1 MKVRD
6 ILHTKGATV
15 ITTTPD
21 ATLHDALR
29 TLVDSRVVTL
39 VVIDPAGKVV
49 GIITERD
56 LLRVCAELNG
66 EIDRLRVAD
75 WMTTHLIIGVP
86 RDEVGYIMGIMTHN
100 RIRHSPIMDDGRL
113 EGIISIGDVVKAQL
127 EETEFE
133 NRYLKDYIQRQ

>member
-29 TLVDSRVVTL
+29 TLINSRVGAL
-39 VVIDPAGKVV
+39 VVIDLEGKVV

-66 EIDRLRVAD
+66 EINSLRVAD

-86 RDEVGYIMGIMTHN
+86 QDEVSYIMGIMTHN
-100 RIRHSPIMDDGRL
+100 RIRHLPIMDDGRL
-113 EGIISIGDVVKAQL
+113 EGIVSIGDVVKAQL
-127 EETEFE
+127 DEQFE
-133 NRYLKDYIQRQ
+133 SRKML

>member
-1 MKVRD
+1 MKVCD
-6 ILHTKGATV
+6 ILHTKGTAV

-21 ATLHDALR
+21 ATLHDALQ
-29 TLVDSRVVTL
+29 TLVDSRVGAL
-39 VVIDPAGKVV
+39 VVINPEGKVV

-56 LLRVCAELNG
+56 LLRMCAAHSA
-66 EIDRLRVAD
+66 EIDSIYVAD
-75 WMTTHLIIGVP
+75 WMTTNLIIGVP
-86 RDEVGYIMGIMTHN
+86 KDEVGYIMGIMTNN
-100 RIRHSPIMDDGRL
+100 RIRHLPIMDDGRL

>member
-6 ILHTKGATV
+6 ILHTKGAEV

-21 ATLHDALR
+21 TTLHDALR
-29 TLVDSRVVTL
+29 TLVESRVGAL
-39 VVIDPAGKVV
+39 VVINPTGKVV

-56 LLRVCAELNG
+56 LLRMCAVRNDD
-66 EIDRLRVAD
+66 IDRLHVAD
-75 WMTTHLIIGVP
+75 WMTTNLIIGVP
-86 RDEVGYIMGIMTHN
+86 TDEVGYIMGIMTNN
-100 RIRHSPIMDDGRL
+100 RIRHLPIMADGRL